1 MKRLLWASAAAVLV
15 MAAMS
20 PRPAHA
26 FMCCDPYGYYTTST
40 QTGTGSSCANAQS
53 ALASGLR
60 SEELADC
67 GTLRNLCIGSTVQY
81 TDDCFD
87 VSPGVLGA
95 SGYQYYEC
103 KSICQP

>member
-1 MKRLLWASAAAVLV
+1 MNKLLLLVAATILV
-15 MAAMS
+15 MAALS
-20 PRPAHA
+20 PRPVHA

-53 ALASGLR
+53 ALAAGLR

-67 GTLRNLCIGSTVQY
+67 GTLTKLCIGSTVQY

-103 KSICQP
+103 KSTCVP

>member
-1 MKRLLWASAAAVLV
+1 MNKLLLVVAAMILV

-20 PRPAHA
+20 PRKAQA
-26 FMCCDPYGYYTTST
+26 FMCCDPGGYYATST

-67 GTLRNLCIGSTVQY
+67 GTLNQLCIGSTVQY

-95 SGYQYYEC
+95 SGYQLYEC
-103 KSICQP
+103 KSTCLP